1 MTSVGHEGNP
11 EMLRSISPPVLS
23 VLLTGKELAYI
34 AEHKA
39 VAAVLSPF
47 QPPSINQQQF
57 FHLNCALSPFAYLWH
72 PNVQAGKAADSEY
85 EIDTDR
91 PLDRSIEE
99 LQANR

>member
-34 AEHKA
+34 AEHKG
-39 VAAVLSPF
+39 VAA
-47 QPPSINQQQF
+47 PSINQQQF

-99 LQANR
+99 LQVNR